1 MPKPKLL
8 IVIASTRPGRAGRP
22 IGDWFT
28 RIAREHD
35 GFEVDEAD
43 LAVLNLPLMDEP
55 NHPRLKNYTN
65 DHTKAWSATV
75 EAADAFVFVTPEYNH
90 SYTAPLKNAVD
101 FLNQEWKYKPL
112 GFVSYGGIAAG
123 TRAVQAFKPVASA
136 LVMTV
141 PHILVNIAWFN
152 KQLKDG
158 VFEADAEN
166 NQIANDMLD
175 ELVRLNTGL
184 TVVRQIEADA
194 SR

>member
-1 MPKPKLL
+1 
-8 IVIASTRPGRAGRP
+8 
-22 IGDWFT
+22 
-28 RIAREHD
+28 
-35 GFEVDEAD
+35 
-43 LAVLNLPLMDEP
+43 
-55 NHPRLKNYTN
+55 
-65 DHTKAWSATV
+65 
-75 EAADAFVFVTPEYNH
+75 
-90 SYTAPLKNAVD
+90 
-101 FLNQEWKYKPL
+101 
-112 GFVSYGGIAAG
+112 
-123 TRAVQAFKPVASA
+123 VQAFKPVASA